1 MNDDNVLIYGI
12 YILLIQAYNTR
23 YAEEKRLYNERVEQF
38 MRDLGGEKEQEAY
51 RNSLAEYRG
60 KRRAY
65 LKQFRLKK
73 LGLIKV

>member
-12 YILLIQAYNTR
+12 YILLIQTYNTR

-51 RNSLAEYRG
+51 RKSLAEYRG